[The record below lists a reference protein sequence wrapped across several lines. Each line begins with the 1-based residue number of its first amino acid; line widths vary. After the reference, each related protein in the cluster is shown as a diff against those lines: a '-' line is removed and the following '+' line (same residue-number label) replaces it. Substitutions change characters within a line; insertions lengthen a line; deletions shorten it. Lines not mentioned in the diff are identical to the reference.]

1 VQALRRSSCVVR
13 ADLDPDN
20 ISVLVRGCWRRSG
33 LCLWCLCLLLR
44 ALGQVAGG
52 AGVAMDISRQLK
64 DKGAWVTAFQ
74 RTEKC
79 RKELEVRA
87 WAAFL

>member
-1 VQALRRSSCVVR
+1 M
-13 ADLDPDN
+13 
-20 ISVLVRGCWRRSG
+20 
-33 LCLWCLCLLLR
+33 
-44 ALGQVAGG
+44 AGG

-87 WAAFL
+87 VCWAFVSHCCIMPSTLTLIAVTS